1 MSKITK
7 KEKQQFVK
15 DCGKLD
21 YLNLL
26 MLLNGLEKLRKEV
39 ARIDKRAKCEISTD
53 KLGRVKLIM
62 KNGFQFFLDLSDEPL
77 LFL

>member
-1 MSKITK
+1 MSKLK
-7 KEKQQFVK
+7 KKHYTQFVK

-26 MLLNGLEKLRKEV
+26 MLLQGLEKLRAEV
-39 ARIDKRAKCEISTD
+39 KAIDKRAECTISTD
-53 KLGRVKLIM
+53 KLGKVKLIM